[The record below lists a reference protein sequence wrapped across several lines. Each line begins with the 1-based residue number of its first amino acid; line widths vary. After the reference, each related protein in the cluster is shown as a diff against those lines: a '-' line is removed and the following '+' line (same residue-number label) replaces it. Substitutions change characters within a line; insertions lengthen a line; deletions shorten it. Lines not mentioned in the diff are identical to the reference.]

1 MDLTQLSI
9 DALCG
14 QDFACTCGRT
24 HKVATRRILIEKGAV
39 AKSAQVLDEL
49 GLEGE
54 ALVVC
59 DEHTYAVAGE
69 QVVSILRDAGRKVRV
84 LKLRHQPL
92 HADGAAL
99 GDVLLAMGDDTKVL
113 VAVGSGTINDTT
125 RMAAFR
131 LNLPY
136 IIVGTAPSMDGYASS
151 VSPMIYDGYKIT
163 YEAVAPMAIIGDTD
177 VLCAAPEQMI
187 AAGFGDMLGKLTA
200 RLDWVLA
207 REVIGEHYCPTV
219 AAMMARAV
227 DKCLAQAEG
236 LSRREPE
243 AIVGL
248 MEGLILSGIAMQ
260 MLGYSRPASGA
271 EHHIAHYFEMKAMRE
286 GSAGSLHGD
295 KVGVAALLIMDIYAH
310 LFSEGIPA
318 QGPGMDQAKW
328 ESEICR
334 VYGDAAEAILAENA
348 QMHPDKAE
356 WEAQK
361 ARALALWP
369 EYQKQTA
376 DFPALIEKGR
386 SWLRAIGG
394 PALPQDM
401 GYTRAEMRDALL
413 YSKEVRTRF
422 TVMRLLE
429 RWGVLE
435 HYVDEVLNDVY

>member
-1 MDLTQLSI
+1 MYK
-9 DALCG
+9 
-14 QDFACTCGRT
+14 R
-24 HKVATRRILIEKGAV
+24 
-39 AKSAQVLDEL
+39 
-49 GLEGE
+49 
-54 ALVVC
+54 
-59 DEHTYAVAGE
+59 
-69 QVVSILRDAGRKVRV
+69 
-84 LKLRHQPL
+84 P
-92 HADGAAL
+92 
-99 GDVLLAMGDDTKVL
+99 
-113 VAVGSGTINDTT
+113 
-125 RMAAFR
+125 AFR

-286 GSAGSLHGD
+286 GSEMCIRDSAICYRAHFPGSTVWQIRYALARRVSYGRGAATTACTGTRRAGR
-295 KVGVAALLIMDIYAH
+295 IMFPSVVRTWAVTCSGTGRIKA
-310 LFSEGIPA
+310 GTAPA
-318 QGPGMDQAKW
+318 T
-328 ESEICR
+328 
-334 VYGDAAEAILAENA
+334 V
-348 QMHPDKAE
+348 
-356 WEAQK
+356 
-361 ARALALWP
+361 RALILM
-369 EYQKQTA
+369 E
-376 DFPALIEKGR
+376 
-386 SWLRAIGG
+386 
-394 PALPQDM
+394 
-401 GYTRAEMRDALL
+401 
-413 YSKEVRTRF
+413 
-422 TVMRLLE
+422 
-429 RWGVLE
+429 
-435 HYVDEVLNDVY
+435 NC